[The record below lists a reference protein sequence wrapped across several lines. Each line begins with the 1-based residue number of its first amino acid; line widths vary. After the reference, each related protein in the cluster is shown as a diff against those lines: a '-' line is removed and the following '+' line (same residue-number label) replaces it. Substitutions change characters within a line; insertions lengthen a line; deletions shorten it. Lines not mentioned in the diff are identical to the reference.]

1 MAEDK
6 QCPEENAGQ
15 QKEAP
20 IEDIGDLRKALEAE
34 KARAESYL
42 ANWQRA
48 QADFLNLKRR
58 TEQEKEET
66 VKFANA
72 MLILNLLAVMD
83 DLERALNSIST
94 RMAGLTWVDGIKLI
108 YRKFLAILEAQGL
121 QEIKAVGEPF
131 DPHYHE
137 AVTQADGE
145 EGMVL
150 EEVQKGYKLHD
161 RVIRPAMV
169 AVGRGSRKEEVPE
182 ESEKTPEEKGG

>member
-1 MAEDK
+1 MAEAK
-6 QCPEENAGQ
+6 ESPEEKSHP

-20 IEDIGDLRKALEAE
+20 VEDLEKALEAE

-42 ANWQRA
+42 ASWQRA

-66 VKFANA
+66 VKFSNA

-94 RMAGLTWVDGIKLI
+94 HLAGLTWVDGVKLI
-108 YRKFLAILEAQGL
+108 HRKFLAILEAQGL
-121 QEIKAVGEPF
+121 QDIKAAGMSF
-131 DPHYHE
+131 DPRYHE
-137 AVTQADGE
+137 AVLQAEGE

-169 AVGRGSRKEEVPE
+169 VVGKGKKKEEVTE
-182 ESEKTPEEKGG
+182 EGKKTPEEKGG